1 MNMTSFFRPA
11 HGMTLLPVEDE
22 AILFDPNGQRLFH
35 LNPVA
40 TFIWSLLRDGQDL
53 DSLARASMNALSLPR
68 ATARHF
74 VIDMLRAWH
83 TMGLLQDSHPV
94 VPPDRGQCAVDDEDI
109 GTCEVGSHTLTLP
122 KRQCYRFL
130 DSTFSVG
137 FSCAELE
144 KVLEPVFR
152 HLVVL
157 PPTFDALLLD
167 VIDTAEGIR
176 IVNGDRIIGGCST
189 TQELAPLLH
198 GLLGLLAI
206 RRSRYLIA
214 IHGSALVRSGNALIL
229 AGRSGSGKTTMAA
242 GLLAAGWSYMSDDT
256 VLLLQHSLDCIAAPY
271 ALTLKEG
278 AWPLLR
284 RHFPAIDGLPIHIR
298 ADGLPV
304 RYLSPPSHD
313 FGTPRPIRWI
323 GFPHH
328 SSSDSSSMRPLHQIE
343 GLYRLLEHCCAIPCL
358 LQASDVGDLVRWSAE
373 ICFFEFAIADLDE
386 AIAQVDH
393 MTAAK
398 QERCVDP
405 YLLRTTP
412 AKPRSDVHPRQFEG
426 SINRSSQ

>member
-11 HGMTLLPVEDE
+11 HGVTLLPVKDE
-22 AILFDPNGQRLFH
+22 GILFDPNGQRLFH

-40 TFIWSLLRDGQDL
+40 TCIWSLLRGGQDL
-53 DSLARASMNALSLPR
+53 DGIAQASMSALSLPR
-68 ATARHF
+68 ATARQF
-74 VIDMLRAWH
+74 VIDMLRTWH

-94 VPPDRGQCAVDDEDI
+94 DPPDRDQSAVDENGL
-109 GTCEVGSHTLTLP
+109 GTGEVGFQVLTLP

-137 FSCAELE
+137 FSCADFE

-157 PPTFDALLLD
+157 LPTSDAILLD
-167 VIDTAEGIR
+167 VIETAEGIR
-176 IVNGDRIIGGCST
+176 IINGDRIIGGCST
-189 TQELAPLLH
+189 TRELAPLLY

-206 RRSRYLIA
+206 RHSRYLIA
-214 IHGSALVRSGNALIL
+214 VHGSALVRSGNALIL
-229 AGRSGSGKTTMAA
+229 AGKSGSGKTTMAA
-242 GLLAAGWSYMSDDT
+242 GLLAAGWTYMSDDT
-256 VLLLQHSLDCIAAPY
+256 ALLLPHSLDCIAAPY

-284 RHFPAIDGLPIHIR
+284 RHFPAIDRLPIHIR
-298 ADGLPV
+298 ADGQAV

-313 FGTPRPIRWI
+313 SGTPRPIRWI

-328 SSSDSSSMRPLHQIE
+328 SSSDSSSMQPLDQIE
-343 GLYRLLEHCCAIPCL
+343 GLYRLLEHCCAIPHL
-358 LQASDVGDLVRWSAE
+358 LQTSDVEDLVHWSAE

-386 AIAQVDH
+386 AVAQVDD
-393 MTAAK
+393 MTGARE
-398 QERCVDP
+398 ERYANRLPISDNSRKTAIGC
-405 YLLRTTP
+405 
-412 AKPRSDVHPRQFEG
+412 RS
-426 SINRSSQ
+426 